1 MVSHGQNEQML
12 EMYIFETAQNIEQ
25 LEAVILAAENAG
37 RYDEDS
43 INEIFRMMHT
53 IKGSSAMMLFDS
65 LASLAHKMEDLFYLV
80 REQRSEMIDYSLLS
94 DLVLEGID
102 FMKVE
107 LQKIKNGDPADGDAG
122 QLVQSIENYLIV
134 LKEQT
139 SAAPVEAAATA
150 EQQLNSL
157 TAPAAANAPFIYK
170 AILHFAEDCGME
182 NVRAYTLVL
191 QLQEQVAELQYLPE
205 DLDSD
210 DSAELIRENGFTL
223 FLRTD
228 QSYAEIQEMLAQTLF
243 LEELELSQVPAEEL
257 AEVSADNGDA
267 PETMQQLKEQAAKE
281 TNLAA
286 GSQGMISVSVS
297 KLDQLMD
304 LVGEMV
310 IAESM
315 VVQNPDL
322 KGLQLENFEKAAR
335 QLHKITSE
343 LQDLVMSIRMVPLAT
358 TFHKMHRLV
367 RDMSKQLNKEVKL
380 QLIGEQ
386 TEVDKNIIE
395 HIADPLMHLIR
406 NAIDHGLE
414 SKEERQALGKPAV
427 GTITLEAKNAGSDV
441 LILIKDDGRGLNK
454 EKILKRAQAQG
465 LLAKAAGELTDQE
478 IYELVFLPGFSTKE
492 DVTEF
497 SGRGV
502 GMDVVANNLQMVG
515 GSVSVCSA
523 AGEGTTFTLK
533 IPLTLAI
540 MDSMNVKVGTSCFT
554 IPIASIKECLRAQQ
568 HTLLHDTNGDEMLM
582 VRGVCYPVI
591 RLHQYFN
598 LETQITDLAEGILIM
613 VEHDKQGC
621 LLFVD
626 ELLGQQEVVVKAL
639 PAYIKN
645 RHQSRGLSGCT
656 LLGDGSISLI
666 LDVGG
671 LLN

>member
-1 MVSHGQNEQML
+1 MADHGQTEQML
-12 EMYIFETAQNIEQ
+12 EMYIYETTQNIEQ
-25 LEAVILAAENAG
+25 LEAVILAAENAD

-43 INEIFRMMHT
+43 INEIFRIMHT

-65 LASLAHKMEDLFYLV
+65 LAALAHKMEDLFYFL
-80 REQRSEMIDYSLLS
+80 RERQPAFIDYSLLS

-107 LQKIKNGDPADGDAG
+107 LQKIKNGDPADGEAG
-122 QLVQSIENYLIV
+122 QLLQSIENYVTV

-139 SAAPVEAAATA
+139 TAAAAAETAATA
-150 EQQLNSL
+150 AGQLK
-157 TAPAAANAPFIYK
+157 TPMPAAADSSIYK
-170 AILHFAEDCGME
+170 AVLHFAADCGME
-182 NVRAYTLVL
+182 NIRAYTLVL

-205 DLDSD
+205 DLDSA
-210 DSAELIRENGFTL
+210 DSAELIREKGFTL
-223 FLRTD
+223 FLRSD
-228 QSYAEIQEMLAQTLF
+228 KSYAELEEILAQTLF
-243 LEELELSQVPAEEL
+243 LERLELSQLPA
-257 AEVSADNGDA
+257 AETAAAGAKDGDV
-267 PETMQQLKEQAAKE
+267 PETMQQLKERTAQE

-286 GSQGMISVSVS
+286 GSQAVISVSVS

-315 VVQNPDL
+315 VTQNPDL
-322 KGLQLENFEKAAR
+322 KGLQLDNFEKAAR
-335 QLHKITSE
+335 QLHKITGE

-367 RDMSKQLNKEVKL
+367 RDMSRQLNKEVKL
-380 QLIGEQ
+380 QLLGEQ

-406 NAIDHGLE
+406 NAMDHGLE
-414 SKEERQALGKPAV
+414 RKEEREALGKPAV

-441 LILIKDDGRGLNK
+441 LILVKDDGRGLNK
-454 EKILKRAQAQG
+454 AKILERAQAQG
-465 LLAKAAGELTDQE
+465 LLTKPAAEMTEQE
-478 IYELVFLPGFSTKE
+478 IYELVFLPGFSTKK

-502 GMDVVANNLQMVG
+502 GMDVVANNLQLVG
-515 GSVSVCSA
+515 GSVAVDSV
-523 AGEGTTFTLK
+523 AGEGCTFTLK

-540 MDSMNVKVGTSCFT
+540 IDSMNVKVGNSCFT

-582 VRGVCYPVI
+582 VRGVCYPII
-591 RLHQYFN
+591 RLHQYFA
-598 LETQITDLAEGILIM
+598 LDTPITDLSEGILIM

-639 PAYIKN
+639 PAYIRN
-645 RHQSRGLSGCT
+645 RHQSKGLSGCT

>member
-1 MVSHGQNEQML
+1 MADHGQTEQML
-12 EMYIFETAQNIEQ
+12 EMYIYETTQNIEQ
-25 LEAVILAAENAG
+25 LEAVILAAENAD

-43 INEIFRMMHT
+43 INEIFRIMHT

-65 LASLAHKMEDLFYLV
+65 LAALAHKMEDLFYFL
-80 REQRSEMIDYSLLS
+80 RERQPAFIDYSLLS

-107 LQKIKNGDPADGDAG
+107 LQKIKNGDPADGEAG
-122 QLVQSIENYLIV
+122 QLLQSIENYVTV

-139 SAAPVEAAATA
+139 TAAAETAATA
-150 EQQLNSL
+150 AGQLK
-157 TAPAAANAPFIYK
+157 TPMPAAADSSIYK
-170 AILHFAEDCGME
+170 AVLHFAADCGME
-182 NVRAYTLVL
+182 NIRAYTLVL

-205 DLDSD
+205 DLDSA
-210 DSAELIRENGFTL
+210 DSAELIREKGFTL
-223 FLRTD
+223 FLRSD
-228 QSYAEIQEMLAQTLF
+228 KSYAELEEILAQTLF
-243 LEELELSQVPAEEL
+243 LERLELSQLPA
-257 AEVSADNGDA
+257 AETAAAGAKDGDV
-267 PETMQQLKEQAAKE
+267 PETMQQLKERTAQE

-286 GSQGMISVSVS
+286 GSQAVISVSVS

-315 VVQNPDL
+315 VTQNPDL
-322 KGLQLENFEKAAR
+322 KGLQLDNFEKAAR
-335 QLHKITSE
+335 QLHKITGE

-367 RDMSKQLNKEVKL
+367 RDMSRQLNKEVKL
-380 QLIGEQ
+380 QLLGEQ

-406 NAIDHGLE
+406 NAMDHGLE
-414 SKEERQALGKPAV
+414 RKEEREALGKPAV

-441 LILIKDDGRGLNK
+441 LILVKDDGRGLNK
-454 EKILKRAQAQG
+454 AKILERAQAQG
-465 LLAKAAGELTDQE
+465 LLTKPAAEMTEQE
-478 IYELVFLPGFSTKE
+478 IYELVFLPGFSTKK

-502 GMDVVANNLQMVG
+502 GMDVVANNLQLVG
-515 GSVSVCSA
+515 GSVAVDSV
-523 AGEGTTFTLK
+523 AGEGCTFTLK

-540 MDSMNVKVGTSCFT
+540 IDSMNVKVGNSCFT

-582 VRGVCYPVI
+582 VRGVCYPII
-591 RLHQYFN
+591 RLHQYFA
-598 LETQITDLAEGILIM
+598 LDTPITDLSEGILIM

-639 PAYIKN
+639 PAYIRN
-645 RHQSRGLSGCT
+645 RHQSKGLSGCT